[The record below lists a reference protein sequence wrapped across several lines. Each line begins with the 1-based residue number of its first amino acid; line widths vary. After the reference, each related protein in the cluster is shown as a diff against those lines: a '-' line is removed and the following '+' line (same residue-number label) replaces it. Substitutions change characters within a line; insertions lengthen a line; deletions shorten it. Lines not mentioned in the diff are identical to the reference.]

1 MPGQIAAFMGA
12 WGGAWRVAS
21 LGDRVF
27 SGPLRSEEFKFE
39 ALKRL
44 QIGATSD
51 RVVVLSHVIC
61 DCVVLEFVWGPQES
75 SCGRKAYSKM
85 AFWALKKAKFRAL
98 REFETARPA
107 RATLALSKT

>member
-12 WGGAWRVAS
+12 WGGAWQVAS

-27 SGPLRSEEFKFE
+27 SGTLRSEEFKFE

-51 RVVVLSHVIC
+51 RVVVLSHAIC
-61 DCVVLEFVWGPQES
+61 DCVVLAFVCGVLKSTPVVEKRIRKWRFGP
-75 SCGRKAYSKM
+75 SKRPNF
-85 AFWALKKAKFRAL
+85 AHS
-98 REFETARPA
+98 ARI
-107 RATLALSKT
+107 